1 MKIKDVIRLAM
12 KETRTTQ
19 QQLADRIGAKHQSV
33 ISERLKMNNLS
44 INTALEMLEAL
55 GYELVVQEKRRGRK
69 REGQITIERS
79 DIA

>member
-1 MKIKDVIRLAM
+1 MKIKEVIRLAM
-12 KETRTTQ
+12 KETKTTQ
-19 QQLADRIGAKHQSV
+19 QQLADRIGARHQSV
-33 ISERLKMNNLS
+33 ISERLKMDNLS

-55 GYELVVQEKRRGRK
+55 GYEMVVQEKRRGRK

>member
-1 MKIKDVIRLAM
+1 MKIKEVIRLAM
-12 KETRTTQ
+12 KETKTTQ
-19 QQLADRIGAKHQSV
+19 QQLADRIGARHQSV
-33 ISERLKMNNLS
+33 ISERLKMDNLS

-55 GYELVVQEKRRGRK
+55 GYEMVIQEKRRGRK

>member
-1 MKIKDVIRLAM
+1 MKIKEVIRLAM
-12 KETRTTQ
+12 KETKTTQ

-33 ISERLKMNNLS
+33 ISERLKMDNLS

-55 GYELVVQEKRRGRK
+55 GYEMVIQEKRRGRK

>member
-1 MKIKDVIRLAM
+1 MKIKDVIRLVM

-33 ISERLKMNNLS
+33 ISERLKMDNLS
-44 INTALEMLEAL
+44 INKALEMLEAL
-55 GYELVVQEKRRGRK
+55 GYEMVIQEKRRGRK
-69 REGQITIERS
+69 REDQITIERS

>member
-1 MKIKDVIRLAM
+1 MKIKEVIRLAM
-12 KETRTTQ
+12 KETKTTQ
-19 QQLADRIGAKHQSV
+19 QQLADRIGARHQSV

-69 REGQITIERS
+69 REGQITIERG

>member
-1 MKIKDVIRLAM
+1 MKIKDVIRLVM
-12 KETRTTQ
+12 KETKTTQ

-33 ISERLKMNNLS
+33 ISERLKMDNLS

-55 GYELVVQEKRRGRK
+55 GYEMVIQEKRRGRK

>member
-1 MKIKDVIRLAM
+1 MKIKEVIRLAM
-12 KETRTTQ
+12 KETKTTQ
-19 QQLADRIGAKHQSV
+19 QQLANMIGAKHQSV
-33 ISERLKMNNLS
+33 ISERLKMDNLS

-55 GYELVVQEKRRGRK
+55 GYEMVVQEKRRGRK

>member
-1 MKIKDVIRLAM
+1 MKIKEVIRLAM
-12 KETRTTQ
+12 KETKTTQ

-33 ISERLKMNNLS
+33 ISERLKMDNLS

-55 GYELVVQEKRRGRK
+55 GYEMVVQEKRRGRK

>member
-1 MKIKDVIRLAM
+1 MKIKEVIRLAM
-12 KETRTTQ
+12 KETKTTQ
-19 QQLADRIGAKHQSV
+19 QQLANMIGAKHQSV
-33 ISERLKMNNLS
+33 ISERLKMDNLS

-55 GYELVVQEKRRGRK
+55 GYEMVIQEKRRGRK

>member
-1 MKIKDVIRLAM
+1 MKIKEVIRLAM
-12 KETRTTQ
+12 KETKTTQ

-33 ISERLKMNNLS
+33 ISERLKMDNLS

-55 GYELVVQEKRRGRK
+55 GYEMVIQEKRRGRK
-69 REGQITIERS
+69 REGQITIERG

>member
-12 KETRTTQ
+12 KETKTTQ

-33 ISERLKMNNLS
+33 ISERLKMDNLS
-44 INTALEMLEAL
+44 INKALEMLEAL

>member
-1 MKIKDVIRLAM
+1 MKMKEVIRLAM
-12 KETRTTQ
+12 KETKTTQ
-19 QQLADRIGAKHQSV
+19 QQLADRIGARHQSV
-33 ISERLKMNNLS
+33 ISERLKMDNLS

-55 GYELVVQEKRRGRK
+55 GYEMVIQEKRRGRK

>member
-1 MKIKDVIRLAM
+1 MKIKEVIRLAM
-12 KETRTTQ
+12 KETKTTQ

-33 ISERLKMNNLS
+33 ISERLKMDNLS

-55 GYELVVQEKRRGRK
+55 GYEMVVQEKRRGRK
-69 REGQITIERS
+69 REGQITIERG